1 MTATALTGRPGW
13 NAGQTFPAEVLTP
26 AEVKSLIQACS
37 ATSSLGIRNRALIAV
52 LYRGGLRI
60 SEALAL
66 KPKDVDIGAGSVRVL
81 HAKGDQANRRKGGEG
96 RARTIGLDPGATA
109 TLARWMERRTRLGLT
124 GRHPLFCDLSGKG
137 IGAPAVRMLLKR
149 LAARAGVDKRVH
161 PHGLRHTMAA
171 ELDREGI
178 SMRVIQQQLGH
189 VNLAVTGR
197 YLASIGA
204 PEVVAAL
211 RQREWS
217 PDD

>member
-1 MTATALTGRPGW
+1 MTATLAGRPGW

-26 AEVKSLIQACS
+26 AEVRSLIQACS
-37 ATSSLGIRNRALIAV
+37 ATSNLGIRNRALLV
-52 LYRGGLRI
+52 MLYRGGLRI

-66 KPKDVDIGAGSVRVL
+66 RPKDVDLAAGSVRVL
-81 HAKGDQANRRKGGEG
+81 HGKGDK
-96 RARTIGLDPGATA
+96 ARTVGLDPGATD
-109 TLARWMERRTRLGLT
+109 TIARWMERRTKLGLT
-124 GRHPLFCDLSGKG
+124 GRQPLFCDLSGKG

-149 LAARAGVDKRVH
+149 LAGRAGVDKRVH

-171 ELDREGI
+171 ELDREGV

-204 PEVVAAL
+204 PEVVAAI

-217 PDD
+217 EED